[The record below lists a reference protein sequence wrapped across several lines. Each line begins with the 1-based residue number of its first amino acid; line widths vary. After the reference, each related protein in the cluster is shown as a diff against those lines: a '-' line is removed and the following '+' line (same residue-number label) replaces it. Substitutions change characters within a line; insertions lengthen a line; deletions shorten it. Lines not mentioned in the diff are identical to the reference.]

1 MASAEGLTR
10 GKPVDRGAGAHRIT
24 LFANLLLAA
33 SKLGVGFLAGSAVLV
48 ADGWHSLSDVAM
60 NLLAWGGYTF
70 SRNPPDED
78 HHYGHGNFEAVASM
92 VVGLI
97 VLGAGLGVVGSVVLG
112 DTLELESA
120 LWGGLALGVGVA
132 SGAVKLWLAIH
143 TSRIGNE
150 LRSLSLV
157 AVSRD
162 NMADALVGILV
173 PLAIGC
179 SLLGLPWVE
188 NGTAVVIGLWIGWM
202 GIASIREGLDV
213 LMDRITDPGLRSRL
227 SETAGSVAGV
237 RGVQRVRVHP
247 LGSSLRVD
255 MEISVDGEESVSV
268 GHRIAHAVE
277 NAVVAA
283 HAHVVEVSVHVN
295 PAQELPGAEHG

>member
-1 MASAEGLTR
+1 M
-10 GKPVDRGAGAHRIT
+10 
-24 LFANLLLAA
+24 LFR
-33 SKLGVGFLAGSAVLV
+33 S
-48 ADGWHSLSDVAM
+48 
-60 NLLAWGGYTF
+60 
-70 SRNPPDED
+70 
-78 HHYGHGNFEAVASM
+78 
-92 VVGLI
+92 
-97 VLGAGLGVVGSVVLG
+97 
-112 DTLELESA
+112 
-120 LWGGLALGVGVA
+120 WGGLALGVGVA

-283 HAHVVEVSVHVN
+283 HAHVVEVNVHVN
-295 PAQELPGAEHG
+295 PAQELSGAEPG